1 MVEQSCIKPLC
12 DILECQ
18 DVTTITMSLEG
29 LENIL
34 KAGGEATG
42 DVNCY
47 PQLIIDAEALEK
59 IENLS
64 HHGSNDINQ
73 KALKILETLALRG

>member
-1 MVEQSCIKPLC
+1 
-12 DILECQ
+12 
-18 DVTTITMSLEG
+18 MSLEG